1 MYFVLLNKEINLKNY
16 LNLLNQ
22 LSNTTVYDKNKFLN
36 FVDNLPRNT
45 RIYLL
50 YDEDKIV
57 GSGTLLIENK
67 IIHNFKNIGHIE
79 DIVVD
84 KNSRGKGYGKI
95 LINHLINE
103 SKNFNCYKII
113 LNCSNKC
120 KLFYEKLG
128 FSNKNSEM
136 SLYFKIENNIVE

>member
-22 LSNTTVYDKNKFLN
+22 LSNTTVYNENKFFN

-50 YDEDKIV
+50 YDDDKIV

-67 IIHNFKNIGHIE
+67 IIHNFKNVGHIE

-84 KNSRGKGYGKI
+84 KNSRGKGYGKF
-95 LINHLINE
+95 LLYHLISE
-103 SKNFNCYKII
+103 SKNLNCYKII
-113 LNCSNKC
+113 LNCSNEC

-136 SLYFKIENNIVE
+136 SLYFKN

>member
-1 MYFVLLNKEINLKNY
+1 MNFILINKEINIKNY
-16 LNLLNQ
+16 FNLLNQ
-22 LSNTTVYDKNKFLN
+22 LSNTTNYDECKFFN
-36 FVDNLPRNT
+36 FIDNLPKNT

-67 IIHNFKNIGHIE
+67 IIHNFKNVGHIE

-95 LINHLINE
+95 LINHLIDE
-103 SKNFNCYKII
+103 SKNLNCYKII
-113 LNCSNKC
+113 LNCSKEC
-120 KLFYEKLG
+120 KSFYKKYG
-128 FSNKNSEM
+128 FSSKNSEM
-136 SLYFKIENNIVE
+136 SLYFKN

>member
-22 LSNTTVYDKNKFLN
+22 LSNTTVYDEKKFFN
-36 FVDNLPRNT
+36 FVDNLPENI

-50 YDEDKIV
+50 YDEEKIV

-67 IIHNFKNIGHIE
+67 IIHNFKNVGHIE

-84 KNSRGKGYGKI
+84 KNIRGKGYGKI
-95 LINHLINE
+95 IINHLIDE
-103 SKNFNCYKII
+103 SKNLDCYKII
-113 LNCSNKC
+113 LNCSNEY
-120 KLFYEKLG
+120 KLFYEKFG
-128 FSNKNSEM
+128 FQYRNNEM
-136 SLYFKIENNIVE
+136 SIYF

>member
-22 LSNTTVYDKNKFLN
+22 LSSTTVYDENKFFN

-67 IIHNFKNIGHIE
+67 IIHNFKNVAHIE

-95 LINHLINE
+95 LINHLIN
-103 SKNFNCYKII
+103 
-113 LNCSNKC
+113 
-120 KLFYEKLG
+120 
-128 FSNKNSEM
+128 
-136 SLYFKIENNIVE
+136 

>member
-22 LSNTTVYDKNKFLN
+22 LSNTTVYDEKKFFN
-36 FVDNLPRNT
+36 FVDNLPKNIK
-45 RIYLL
+45 IYLL

-67 IIHNFKNIGHIE
+67 IIHNFKNVGHIE

-84 KNSRGKGYGKI
+84 KNTRGKGYGRI
-95 LINHLINE
+95 IINHLIDE
-103 SKNFNCYKII
+103 SKNLDCYKII
-113 LNCSNKC
+113 LNCCNNCIS
-120 KLFYEKLG
+120 FYEKFG
-128 FSNKNSEM
+128 FQNKNNEM
-136 SLYFKIENNIVE
+136 SIYF